1 MAEVTMVRASGG
13 QGDWNE
19 GFLFVANHIA
29 LDFLNTKPILDDGPQ
44 ELLTDGDALGRWL
57 FASGIVTGSSEKAI
71 VQRWN
76 GSGKGDGL
84 VRDLTAFRERL
95 RAAVTRFEAG
105 SLPSDAFIAELN
117 ELLAKYARTVALR
130 KKGSHLTQEEAFDLQ
145 RADNLWGIIAA
156 AAADLIS
163 NVDPARVHKCE
174 SCVLHFHDTSKK
186 GSRRWCSMNICGNR
200 VKVAAYQRRVRK
212 GQG

>member
-1 MAEVTMVRASGG
+1 MVRASGG

-29 LDFLNTKPILDDGPQ
+29 LDLLNTKPILNDGPQ

-57 FASGIVTGSSEKAI
+57 IASGIVTGSSEKAI
-71 VQRWN
+71 VQRWS
-76 GSGKGDGL
+76 GSGKGDRL

-105 SLPSDAFIAELN
+105 SLPPDAFIAELN
-117 ELLAKYARTVALR
+117 DLLTKYPRTVALR
-130 KKGSHLTQEEAFDLQ
+130 KKGSELTQEEVFDLQ

-156 AAADLIS
+156 AAADLFS
-163 NVDPARVHKCE
+163 NVDAARVHKCE

-212 GQG
+212 VQG

>member
-44 ELLTDGDALGRWL
+44 ELLTDGEAFGRWL

-71 VQRWN
+71 VQRWS

-95 RAAVTRFEAG
+95 RAAVTRFE
-105 SLPSDAFIAELN
+105 
-117 ELLAKYARTVALR
+117 
-130 KKGSHLTQEEAFDLQ
+130 
-145 RADNLWGIIAA
+145 
-156 AAADLIS
+156 
-163 NVDPARVHKCE
+163 
-174 SCVLHFHDTSKK
+174 
-186 GSRRWCSMNICGNR
+186 
-200 VKVAAYQRRVRK
+200 
-212 GQG
+212 